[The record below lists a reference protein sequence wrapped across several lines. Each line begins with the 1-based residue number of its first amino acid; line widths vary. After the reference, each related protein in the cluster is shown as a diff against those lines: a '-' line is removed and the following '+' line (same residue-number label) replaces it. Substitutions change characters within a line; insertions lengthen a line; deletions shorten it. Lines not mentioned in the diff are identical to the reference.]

1 MTLTYTAS
9 ASDQQPY
16 GSYRIDVYSQ
26 KAGRRMTL
34 YGKPALCQFID
45 LEANVEVSTVCER
58 PLLIPNSKPRQ
69 MVDFW
74 AICGGVATFYILK
87 RPSDVEVTGTE
98 TSAFSQFCRWAED
111 NKAHVKIVNIADFE
125 TNRIRYDNW
134 SSILQHLIAH
144 RGQVTDHLVNRCEKA
159 ILQTATLQD
168 IENDIADLD
177 AMLVRAAVFTLLAR
191 GHLKCDSIDKI
202 QLNYFTKVVKV

>member
-1 MTLTYTAS
+1 
-9 ASDQQPY
+9 
-16 GSYRIDVYSQ
+16 
-26 KAGRRMTL
+26 MTL

-45 LEANVEVSTVCER
+45 LEANGEVSAVCER
-58 PLLIPNSKPRQ
+58 PLLIPNTKPRQ
-69 MVDFW
+69 VVDFW

-87 RPSDVEVTGTE
+87 RLSDIDDPDIE
-98 TSAFSQFCRWAED
+98 TSAFSQFCRWAAD

-159 ILQTATLQD
+159 ILQSATLQD
-168 IENDIADLD
+168 IENDIADVD
-177 AMLVRAAVFTLLAR
+177 AMLVRAAVFTLLTR
-191 GHLKCDSIDKI
+191 GHLKCDSIDSI
-202 QLNYFTKVVKV
+202 LLNSLTRAVKV